1 MFLVANDGTE
11 IIDFLYF
18 VKQSLAVNFC
28 QAKAEP
34 FVSRPQ
40 NKEAARNTK
49 KSVRPALFVAA
60 WLQVSVFTVRIMK

>member
-1 MFLVANDGTE
+1 MFLLANDGKE
-11 IIDFLYF
+11 VIDILYF

-49 KSVRPALFVAA
+49 KSVRATLFVAA
-60 WLQVSVFTVRIMK
+60 